1 MTYKGKQHIK
11 VSSLFYNMGKIAGKR
26 VRKAKW
32 IWQSMTASEA
42 DIIKAENEVGR
53 DLAHEIGNR
62 LELDIEPQAGQMLNE
77 VGRHL
82 AACVANKL
90 RTFNFKVI
98 KDPKPNAFALPG
110 GFIFVTGSLL
120 ELCDWNKDEI
130 AFILGHEMAHV
141 IRGHA
146 MNRIITN
153 SAIAVGARAAPI
165 RGLLA
170 SWLGKVGVKFLES
183 AYSQDMELEADKLG
197 ARLVAAAGYDSHAPK
212 QLLSRLSELDQP
224 ARQSCLG
231 NYFSSHPAFEIRIRN
246 VDHLPRKRK

>member
-1 MTYKGKQHIK
+1 MTYKRKQHTK
-11 VSSLFYNMGKIAGKR
+11 VSGLFYNMGKMAGKR

-62 LELDIEPQAGQMLNE
+62 LELDIEPQAGQMLNQ

-82 AACVANKL
+82 AARVANKL

-130 AFILGHEMAHV
+130 AFILAHEMAHV

-170 SWLGKVGVKFLES
+170 SWLARVGVKFLES
-183 AYSQDMELEADKLG
+183 AYSQDTELEADKLG
-197 ARLVAAAGYDSHAPK
+197 ARLVVAAGYDSHAPK
-212 QLLSRLSELDQP
+212 QLLTRLSKLDQP
-224 ARQSCLG
+224 AKQSCLG
-231 NYFSSHPAFEIRIRN
+231 NYFSSHPPFDIRIRN
-246 VDHLPRKRK
+246 VDRLPRKRK